1 MKQQQDHVIGQNQE
15 VLVISS
21 DSEYEETPPQSAAKK
36 RRMLSPVF
44 QPSAQ
49 QGLPTPTPKVAQEEL
64 KAPSVFPCLP
74 TPPILQISAS
84 PTGRLEPPLPS
95 MDSLDYEA
103 PNNVLRTPIFY
114 KKFWKFQLHNR
125 EGLKVVCPI
134 CMENVSVKIKNLGKH
149 MKKVHQNSVLENIGC
164 KGCGTPSVNVA
175 QLAKHTGCIPKIKKL
190 GMEEFRE
197 RLSKKSL
204 MTQSW
209 EKSSDG
215 KIFCPY
221 QACKSCLISSGFLE
235 VHLAHQHPNHPLR
248 LSLICPEAHCIRG
261 ILISTQITYHLWLYS
276 PIVPI
281 TFIFPKLCLYLILTI
296 FSPKCKMLSP
306 LNL

>member
-1 MKQQQDHVIGQNQE
+1 MIGQNQE

-21 DSEYEETPPQSAAKK
+21 DSEYEETPAQSAVKK

-49 QGLPTPTPKVAQEEL
+49 QGLPTLTPKVAQEEL
-64 KAPSVFPCLP
+64 KAPQVFPKPLV
-74 TPPILQISAS
+74 LQISPS
-84 PTGRLEPPLPS
+84 PTGRLGPPLPS
-95 MDSLDYEA
+95 MDSLCYEA

-114 KKFWKFQLHNR
+114 KKFWKFQLHNL

-134 CMENVSVKIKNLGKH
+134 CMENVSVKIMNLGKH

-164 KGCGTPSVNVA
+164 KGCGTQSVNVA
-175 QLAKHTGCIPKIKKL
+175 QLTKHTGCIPMIKKL
-190 GMEEFRE
+190 GMEELRE

-204 MTQSW
+204 MTHSW
-209 EKSSDG
+209 EKSPDG

-235 VHLAHQHPNHPLR
+235 VHLA
-248 LSLICPEAHCIRG
+248 
-261 ILISTQITYHLWLYS
+261 
-276 PIVPI
+276 
-281 TFIFPKLCLYLILTI
+281 
-296 FSPKCKMLSP
+296 
-306 LNL
+306 